1 MPYKPYRG
9 GAAGAKA
16 LSKSEVVSTTSAAA
30 SALGKKANPPET
42 PGFAAKAAARP
53 LTGKTLGISCQG
65 ISRYL
70 RVPSNENSREHGRRG
85 GDTAMTG
92 RCP

>member
-1 MPYKPYRG
+1 MPYKPYCG
-9 GAAGAKA
+9 GAVAGAKA
-16 LSKSEVVSTTSAAA
+16 LSKSEVVDTTSAAA

-53 LTGKTLGISCQG
+53 VTGRTLGISCQG

-70 RVPSNENSREHGRRG
+70 RASSNENSRGHGRRG
-85 GDTAMTG
+85 G
-92 RCP
+92 